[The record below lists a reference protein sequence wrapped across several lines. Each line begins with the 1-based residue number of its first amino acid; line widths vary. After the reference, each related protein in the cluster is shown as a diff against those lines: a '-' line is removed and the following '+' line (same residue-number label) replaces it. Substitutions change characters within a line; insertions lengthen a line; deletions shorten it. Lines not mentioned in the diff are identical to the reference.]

1 MSNRLNIQQQA
12 PEAFKAM
19 LNLETAVAE
28 SQIPDD
34 LRALIKLRASMIN
47 NCRYCLKC
55 TCHGHRNWAS
65 VKPKS
70 APLSPDHLL
79 SV

>member
-28 SQIPDD
+28 SQHSR
-34 LRALIKLRASMIN
+34 RA
-47 NCRYCLKC
+47 C
-55 TCHGHRNWAS
+55 GH
-65 VKPKS
+65 
-70 APLSPDHLL
+70 
-79 SV
+79 